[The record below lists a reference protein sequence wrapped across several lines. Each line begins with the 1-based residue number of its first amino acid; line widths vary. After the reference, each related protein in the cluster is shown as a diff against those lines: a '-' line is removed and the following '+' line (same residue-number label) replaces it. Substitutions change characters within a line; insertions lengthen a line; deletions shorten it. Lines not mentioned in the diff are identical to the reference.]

1 MKIVTERDISLGRL
15 SQTGKWNIK
24 TVAHDVVY
32 HHLKRR
38 RASWFFSSIFDAHLG
53 LFLHGHFKPTSRL
66 HRHFGLVFTAVS
78 HSVHGLTPG

>member
-1 MKIVTERDISLGRL
+1 MMKIVTERDISLGRL

-38 RASWFFSSIFDAHLG
+38 RASWFFSPIFDLTLVCFFMA
-53 LFLHGHFKPTSRL
+53 TSNL
-66 HRHFGLVFTAVS
+66 LLAS
-78 HSVHGLTPG
+78 IDILALSLQLSLTLSMA